1 MPVGSLA
8 LMIRRGGSTVIP
20 KGDTVIL
27 AEDNVILSVP
37 SYEPSEQEDLQEE
50 QITKNHPWCDKT
62 ISELKLPRNVLIAL
76 VRRGAENLIPDGK
89 TRILEGDI
97 VVTYR

>member
-1 MPVGSLA
+1 M
-8 LMIRRGGSTVIP
+8 
-20 KGDTVIL
+20 
-27 AEDNVILSVP
+27 
-37 SYEPSEQEDLQEE
+37 QEE

-76 VRRGAENLIPDGK
+76 VRRGVENLIPDGK
-89 TRILEGDI
+89 TKILEGDI